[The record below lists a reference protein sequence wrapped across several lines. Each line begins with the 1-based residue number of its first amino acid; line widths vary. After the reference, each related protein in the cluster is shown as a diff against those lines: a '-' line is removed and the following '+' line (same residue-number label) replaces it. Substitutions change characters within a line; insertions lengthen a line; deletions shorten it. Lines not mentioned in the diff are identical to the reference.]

1 MHNKLAHTS
10 EHAFIGSLQKLVG
23 KTLNVR
29 KVEHRETDNSA
40 FIKIPYL
47 DLELIIKAQ
56 SEVNFLIGTGRRVIT
71 HSFISLLEAKNHFP
85 CLRANENRI
94 REGDLIRVV
103 EIEDHDVAACAMEH
117 ADNLNECGFFLIHK
131 VSKNGDEY
139 EISFV
144 VEKQAKETAIA
155 LSLKLLKL
163 CKETGAN
170 INTLENTIKKL
181 KADNET
187 YLNKLKT
194 LTKETLDNIIPYNV
208 GHNRITIFQGIFS
221 GLLDS
226 EIRSFAERKIIEYNT
241 VVIIANIN
249 NESAIASAA
258 NIVFAT
264 NELSLASIDCN
275 KLFREISGKDGR
287 GGGNAHFVTGIVNMN
302 KVSDILKTIVD
313 EINNNNLS

>member
-1 MHNKLAHTS
+1 
-10 EHAFIGSLQKLVG
+10 
-23 KTLNVR
+23 
-29 KVEHRETDNSA
+29 
-40 FIKIPYL
+40 
-47 DLELIIKAQ
+47 
-56 SEVNFLIGTGRRVIT
+56 
-71 HSFISLLEAKNHFP
+71 
-85 CLRANENRI
+85 
-94 REGDLIRVV
+94 
-103 EIEDHDVAACAMEH
+103 
-117 ADNLNECGFFLIHK
+117 
-131 VSKNGDEY
+131 
-139 EISFV
+139 V

-208 GHNRITIFQGIFS
+208 SHNRITIFQGIFS

-226 EIRSFAERKIIEYNT
+226 EIRSFAERKILEYNT

-249 NESAIASAA
+249 NESAIAPAA

-264 NELSLASIDCN
+264 NELSLARIDCN
-275 KLFREISGKDGR
+275 KLFREVSGKDGR

-302 KVSDILKTIVD
+302 KVSDVLKTIVD
-313 EINNNNLS
+313 EINNHNL